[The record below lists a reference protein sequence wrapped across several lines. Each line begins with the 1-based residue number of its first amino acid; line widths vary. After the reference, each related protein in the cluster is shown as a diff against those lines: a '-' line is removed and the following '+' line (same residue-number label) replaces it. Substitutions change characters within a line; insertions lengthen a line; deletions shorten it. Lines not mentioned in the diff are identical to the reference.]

1 MQMPFLQLM
10 QIEVARAVAPG
21 SALQGV
27 AEAPE
32 GVNEA
37 LAAARED
44 YRTNKHCLTM
54 RSDSARITRPLDTHH
69 EVS

>member
-1 MQMPFLQLM
+1 MT
-10 QIEVARAVAPG
+10 RAVAPG

-32 GVNEA
+32 GVHDV

-44 YRTNKHCLTM
+44 FRSNKHLLTT
-54 RSDSARITRPLDTHH
+54 RSDSARILQPLETHQ
-69 EVS
+69 EVT